1 MRRGAWAS
9 GRRVLVVDDDPDVR
23 WITAAFL
30 EEVGCDTVEAGGGGE
45 ALAVLA
51 ADPGIVVLVTDHAMP
66 GMDGTELI
74 SRARGLRPDLPALV
88 VTGHAGAGGL
98 ARLPGDVPVLRK
110 PFRQEELLRA
120 LDRLCAPTS
129 QVETTAPA

>member
-1 MRRGAWAS
+1 MHRGAWGAR
-9 GRRVLVVDDDPDVR
+9 RRVLVVDDDPDVR

-30 EEVGCDTVEAGGGGE
+30 EEAGCDVAEAGGGGE
-45 ALAVLA
+45 ALAALA
-51 ADPGIVVLVTDHAMP
+51 ADPGIGVLVTDHAMP

-110 PFRQEELLRA
+110 PFRQEDLLRA
-120 LDRLCAPTS
+120 LDPLCAATS
-129 QVETTAPA
+129 RAETTAAA

>member
-1 MRRGAWAS
+1 MRQGIWES
-9 GRRVLVVDDDPDVR
+9 GHRALVVDDDPDVR

-30 EEVGCDTVEAGGGGE
+30 EEAGCDAVEAGGGGE

-120 LDRLCAPTS
+120 LDLLCAPTS
-129 QVETTAPA
+129 RSETAATA

>member
-1 MRRGAWAS
+1 MS

-30 EEVGCDTVEAGGGGE
+30 QEVGCDVAEAGDGIE
-45 ALAVLA
+45 ALAALA
-51 ADPGIVVLVTDHAMP
+51 ADPGVEVLITDHAMP

-88 VTGHAGAGGL
+88 VTGHAGAGRL
-98 ARLPGDVPVLRK
+98 ACLPGDVPILRK
-110 PFRQEELLRA
+110 PFRQDDLLRA
-120 LDRLCAPTS
+120 FALLCAPAGS
-129 QVETTAPA
+129 VETTAA